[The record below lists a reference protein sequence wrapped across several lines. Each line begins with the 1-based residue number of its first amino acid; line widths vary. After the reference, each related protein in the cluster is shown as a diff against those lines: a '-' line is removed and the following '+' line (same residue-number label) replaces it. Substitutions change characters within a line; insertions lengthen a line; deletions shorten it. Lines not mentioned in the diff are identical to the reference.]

1 MIPNKLK
8 VLSKAY
14 IFIIPIVNLFRTPES
29 TSQPQEPSGKQTIL
43 EPDTSKTVTE
53 KEEADKPVE
62 TRDNSKQDPQID
74 TKSTSTHE
82 TAVNSVT
89 TPTMDVIT
97 IVWYFSTFIALVA
110 FFVVM
115 VCSDKY
121 CTRGATKPEDT
132 VITAPATP
140 APSYREFAP
149 PSYDSVMKKYKSRVF
164 IIPMLNESGELKS
177 PDEATAAAVATV
189 IESSQSHLVHVEVQ
203 KPVQQVQ
210 TAVAAATVEENSQSK
225 DSAET
230 AIQNKPA
237 AATNA
242 TEDQLMVIV
251 VLNEM
256 EESKMGAGGEDNL
269 SR

>member
-1 MIPNKLK
+1 M
-8 VLSKAY
+8 
-14 IFIIPIVNLFRTPES
+14 RTKTITLDS
-29 TSQPQEPSGKQTIL
+29 TAA
-43 EPDTSKTVTE
+43 VTE
-53 KEEADKPVE
+53 KTPDSTDTPTKDIQV
-62 TRDNSKQDPQID
+62 DP
-74 TKSTSTHE
+74 KSTNHT

-121 CTRGATKPEDT
+121 CTRTRSKPEET

-164 IIPMLNESGELKS
+164 IIPMLNESGELKV
-177 PDEATAAAVATV
+177 PDETTTTTTNALSTAAAAATV
-189 IESSQSHLVHVEVQ
+189 AVDVEPQSHLVQVEVQ
-203 KPVQQVQ
+203 KPVLQQV
-210 TAVAAATVEENSQSK
+210 TIAEENSQCK
-225 DSAET
+225 D
-230 AIQNKPA
+230 
-237 AATNA
+237 TNNGNGGSEQQSS
-242 TEDQLMVIV
+242 TGDQLMVVV
-251 VLNEM
+251 VLNENH
-256 EESKMGAGGEDNL
+256 EIKSATGEDNV

>member
-1 MIPNKLK
+1 M
-8 VLSKAY
+8 
-14 IFIIPIVNLFRTPES
+14 
-29 TSQPQEPSGKQTIL
+29 QTKTITL
-43 EPDTSKTVTE
+43 DTAAALTE
-53 KEEADKPVE
+53 KTPDSTDTPTKDIQV
-62 TRDNSKQDPQID
+62 DP
-74 TKSTSTHE
+74 KSTNHT

-121 CTRGATKPEDT
+121 CTRTRTKPEEE

-164 IIPMLNESGELKS
+164 IIPMLNESGELKV
-177 PDEATAAAVATV
+177 PDETTNALGTTAAAATV
-189 IESSQSHLVHVEVQ
+189 PVDVEAQSHLVQVEVQ
-203 KPVQQVQ
+203 KPVSQQV
-210 TAVAAATVEENSQSK
+210 TIAEENSQCK
-225 DSAET
+225 DTDNGNASLE
-230 AIQNKPA
+230 QQQQHQPLKPMNNHESS
-237 AATNA
+237 TG
-242 TEDQLMVIV
+242 DQLMVVV
-251 VLNEM
+251 VLNENH
-256 EESKMGAGGEDNL
+256 EIKSATGEDNV